1 MNCKYMKIATKIIEG
16 ESYSQVFVNKEE
28 LEKKEVKDKIH
39 ELKVKGNKVGIFI
52 SGMEEILPIIKNN
65 IIYTFG
71 NT

>member
-1 MNCKYMKIATKIIEG
+1 MKIAIKIIDN

-28 LEKKEVKDKIH
+28 LGKKEIQDKIH

-52 SGMEEILPIIKNN
+52 SGREEILPIIKNN

>member
-1 MNCKYMKIATKIIEG
+1 MKIATEIIDN
-16 ESYSQVFVNKEE
+16 ESYSQVFVNKED
-28 LEKKEVKDKIH
+28 LEKKEIQDKIH

-52 SGMEEILPIIKNN
+52 SGREEILPIIKNN